1 MRVACIAS
9 MASHL
14 ALLSLAF
21 AGMVEGAEGPGKPS
35 EASDTSLVLPDAV
48 VTATRT
54 PRSLQEVPR
63 AVNRVGPAAM
73 AERAP
78 RNSAEAL
85 REEAGIQVQKTE
97 HGGGNAIIRG
107 MGSSQVLLLV
117 DGIRLNN
124 STYRFGNHPYLTTV
138 DNFMLNRIEV
148 VRGPGSTLFG
158 SDAMGGTV
166 NLITRT
172 PSLGETALKAQ
183 GRASARYAS
192 ADGERIGRL
201 EGTVQGPGFALVAGA
216 GYKDAGDLKRGA
228 SEDQPLWETS
238 PVTQSPSGYQG
249 YDYDGKLVFGPSER
263 HRFSLA
269 WQSTLRPEIPRFDR
283 YEDPGF
289 HRWLYT
295 DQERDLGYLMYE
307 NPGWGS
313 RPVPLRFFASLHR
326 QQEGRDIQRSAA
338 GSRTR
343 EFVEVYTYGCG
354 GQAGYRRGEHEWT
367 LGGEAYLDQVD
378 SFRDITDAAGV
389 TARQLLGLYPDGA
402 YYGSYGAFVQ
412 DEWRPHPDW
421 ALTAGARYSLARMD
435 FHLPASPALD
445 LGFGNVRK
453 DFHALTGS
461 LGTSYRIREGIHLQ
475 ASLSQGFRAPNLS
488 DVSKNG
494 EANTSSDAR
503 FTYEIPNPDLEPEKM
518 ISSEVGVKADLP
530 DFKASLFAFRSDVRD
545 LLGTRTAVFHGDTA
559 REIGGRRYILLS
571 KQNIGEAVI
580 WGLEAEALARLH
592 SRLWL
597 RMNGAYT
604 EGENTT
610 RDEPVGGFAPWVG
623 LLGLKWDEPSW
634 SAEIF
639 SRFAGSQYRLSADE
653 KTDPRIPEGG
663 SPGWA
668 TANIRGLWRLPRAF
682 TAHAGVENLL
692 DYNYREHGS
701 GINAPGR
708 NFIAS
713 LEWAL

>member
-1 MRVACIAS
+1 MNFVRA
-9 MASHL
+9 L
-14 ALLSLAF
+14 ALVSSALTV
-21 AGMVEGAEGPGKPS
+21 AGTAEAVENPVATG
-35 EASDTSLVLPDAV
+35 DTLLILQDAT

-54 PRSLQEVPR
+54 NRSLLAVPR
-63 AVNRVGPAAM
+63 AVNVVGAAAM

-85 REEAGIQVQKTE
+85 REEAGIQIQKSE

-138 DNFMLNRIEV
+138 DNYMLNRIEV

-166 NLITRT
+166 NLITRS
-172 PSLGETALKAQ
+172 PEIGETDLSAH
-183 GRASARYAS
+183 GRASARYAT

-201 EGTVQGPGFALVAGA
+201 EGTVLGRGFGLVAGA
-216 GYKDAGDLKRGA
+216 GYRDAGDLRRGE

-238 PVTQSPSGYQG
+238 PVTQGPSGYAG

-263 HRFSLA
+263 HKFSLV
-269 WQSTLRPEIPRFDR
+269 WQSTKRPEIPRFDR

-307 NPGWGS
+307 NPGS
-313 RPVPLRFFASLHR
+313 ESLPVPLRFSASLQR
-326 QQEGRDIQRSAA
+326 QEEGRDFQRSAT

-343 EFVEVYTYGCG
+343 EFVEVDTYGFG
-354 GQAGYRRGEHEWT
+354 GQAGYRRGKHEWT
-367 LGGEAYLDQVD
+367 LGGEAYLDRVE
-378 SFRDITDAAGV
+378 SFRDITSAAGV
-389 TARQLLGLYPDGA
+389 TARQLPGLYPDGA
-402 YYGSYGAFVQ
+402 YYGSYGAFLQ
-412 DEWRPHPDW
+412 DEWRLNPGW
-421 ALTAGARYSLARMD
+421 ALTAGARYSLVRMD
-435 FHLPASPALD
+435 FHLPTSPAMD
-445 LGFGNVRK
+445 LGFGNVQE
-453 DFHALTGS
+453 DFRALTGS
-461 LGTSYRIREGIHLQ
+461 LGASYRIRKGIHLQ
-475 ASLSQGFRAPNLS
+475 ANLSQGFRAPNLS

-494 EANTSSDAR
+494 EANTSSAAR
-503 FTYEIPNPDLEPEKM
+503 STYEIPNPDLEPERM
-518 ISSEVGVKADLP
+518 ISSEAGVKADLNGL
-530 DFKASLFAFRSDVRD
+530 KASLSAFRSDVRNM
-545 LLGTRTAVFHGDTA
+545 LGTRTASFKGDTA
-559 REIGGRRYILLS
+559 LEIDGRRYILMS

-580 WGLEAEALARLH
+580 WGLEAEALARLY
-592 SRLWL
+592 SRLWM
-597 RMNGAYT
+597 RANGAYT
-604 EGENTT
+604 EGGNTA
-610 RDEPVGGFAPWVG
+610 RNEPVGGFAPFVG
-623 LLGLKWDEPSW
+623 LVGLKWIQTSW

-639 SRFAGSQYRLSADE
+639 SRFAESQYRLSADE

-663 SPGWA
+663 SPGWV
-668 TANIRGLWRLPRAF
+668 TANIRGLWRLPHSF
-682 TAHAGVENLL
+682 TVHAGVENLS

-713 LEWAL
+713 LEWAP

>member
-1 MRVACIAS
+1 M
-9 MASHL
+9 
-14 ALLSLAF
+14 
-21 AGMVEGAEGPGKPS
+21 
-35 EASDTSLVLPDAV
+35 

-54 PRSLQEVPR
+54 SRSLMAVPR
-63 AVNRVGPAAM
+63 AVNVVGPAAM

-85 REEAGIQVQKTE
+85 REEGGIQIQKSE

-124 STYRFGNHPYLTTV
+124 STYRFGNHPYLATV
-138 DNFMLNRIEV
+138 DNSMLNRIEV

-166 NLITRT
+166 NMITRT
-172 PSLGETALKAQ
+172 PGFGGTALTAQ

-201 EGTVQGPGFALVAGA
+201 EGTVQGRGFALAAGA

-238 PVTQSPSGYQG
+238 PVTQSPSGYRG

-269 WQSTLRPEIPRFDR
+269 WQSARRPEVPRFDR

-307 NPGWGS
+307 HSGS
-313 RPVPLRFFASLHR
+313 QSWPDRPVPLRFFTSVHR
-326 QQEGRDIQRSAA
+326 QEEGRDIQRSAA

-343 EFVEVYTYGCG
+343 EFVEVYTYGFG
-354 GQAGYRRGEHEWT
+354 GQAGYRRGKHEWT
-367 LGGEAYLDQVD
+367 LGGEAYLDKVE
-378 SFRDITDAAGV
+378 SFRDVTDAAGA
-389 TARQLLGLYPDGA
+389 TTRQLLGLFPDGA
-402 YYGSYGAFVQ
+402 YYGSYGAFLQ
-412 DEWRPHPDW
+412 DEWRAHPDW
-421 ALTAGARYSLARMD
+421 TLTAGARYSLARMD

-445 LGFGNVRK
+445 LGFGNVRE
-453 DFHALTGS
+453 DFRALTGS
-461 LGTSYRIREGIHLQ
+461 LGASYRIRNGIHLQ
-475 ASLSQGFRAPNLS
+475 AGLSQGFRAPNLS

-518 ISSEVGVKADLP
+518 VSTDVGIKADLP
-530 DFKASLFAFRSDVRD
+530 GLKASLFAFRSGVRD
-545 LLGTRTAVFHGDTA
+545 LLGTRTASYQGDSA
-559 REIGGRRYILLS
+559 REIDGRRYILLS
-571 KQNIGEAVI
+571 KQNIGEAVL
-580 WGLEAEALARLH
+580 WGLEADALARLH
-592 SRLWL
+592 SRLW
-597 RMNGAYT
+597 
-604 EGENTT
+604 
-610 RDEPVGGFAPWVG
+610 
-623 LLGLKWDEPSW
+623 
-634 SAEIF
+634 
-639 SRFAGSQYRLSADE
+639 
-653 KTDPRIPEGG
+653 
-663 SPGWA
+663 
-668 TANIRGLWRLPRAF
+668 RLPRAF
-682 TAHAGVENLL
+682 TVHAGVENLL

-713 LEWAL
+713 LEWAP